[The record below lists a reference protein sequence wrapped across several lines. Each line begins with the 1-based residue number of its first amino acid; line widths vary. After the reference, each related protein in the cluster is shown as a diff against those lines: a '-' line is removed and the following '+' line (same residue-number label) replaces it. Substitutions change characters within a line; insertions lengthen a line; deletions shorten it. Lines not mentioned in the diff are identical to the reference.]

1 MIFESDI
8 EEKLVRGIEKRG
20 GLCLK
25 FGMDGW
31 PDRIVILPGQ
41 VIWVELK
48 RPNGEV
54 AKLQKWRAAQL
65 KKLGQRVEIPKSKED
80 VQQFL
85 DSL

>member
-31 PDRIVILPGQ
+31 PDRIVILPDT
-41 VIWVELK
+41 VVWVELK
-48 RPNGEV
+48 RPTGEV

>member
-1 MIFESDI
+1 MVFESDI

-31 PDRIVILPGQ
+31 PDRIVILPDK
-41 VIWVELK
+41 VVWVELK
-48 RPNGEV
+48 RPTGEV

>member
-25 FGMDGW
+25 FGVDGW
-31 PDRIVILPGQ
+31 PDRIVILPDT
-41 VIWVELK
+41 VVWVELK
-48 RPNGEV
+48 RPTGEV

>member
-1 MIFESDI
+1 VIFESDI

-31 PDRIVILPGQ
+31 PDRIVILSGQ

-48 RPNGEV
+48 RPTGEV

-65 KKLGQRVEIPKSKED
+65 KKLGQRVEIPKNKED

>member
-31 PDRIVILPGQ
+31 PDRIVVLPDK
-41 VIWVELK
+41 VVWVELK
-48 RPNGEV
+48 RPTGEV

>member
-25 FGMDGW
+25 FGTDGW
-31 PDRIVILPGQ
+31 PDRIVILPDT
-41 VIWVELK
+41 VVWVELK
-48 RPNGEV
+48 RPTGEV

>member
-31 PDRIVILPGQ
+31 PDRIVILPDK
-41 VIWVELK
+41 VVWVELK
-48 RPNGEV
+48 RPTGEV

>member
-1 MIFESDI
+1 VIFESDI
-8 EEKLVRGIEKRG
+8 EAKLVRGIEKRG

-31 PDRIVILPGQ
+31 PDRIVLLPDT

-48 RPNGEV
+48 RPTGEV

-65 KKLGQRVEIPKSKED
+65 RKLGQRVEIPKSKED

>member
-8 EEKLVRGIEKRG
+8 EEKLVRGVEKRG

-48 RPNGEV
+48 RPTGEV
-54 AKLQKWRAAQL
+54 AKLQKWRSAQL
-65 KKLGQRVEIPKSKED
+65 RKLGQRVEIPKSKDE
-80 VQQFL
+80 VQLFL